1 MIKEAAALI
10 LVRDSDKGLE
20 VCMLRRVETSGFA
33 AGAYVFPGG
42 AVDDQDKQLAKQNV
56 CCHAETSDENMHV
69 YKVAAVR
76 ETLEEAGILAA
87 SMKAGEQ
94 ISDVSRHKLHQG
106 AVSFETLLREN
117 DARINLDE
125 VVFYDHWITP
135 EGAPKRFD
143 TRFFISTASSEHRI
157 MHDNKET
164 DSSCW
169 TLPKDILALYE
180 QGDVKLMPVTHVQLK
195 RLPRFDSVSDVLS
208 LATTRNSIPVTEP
221 IMNFG
226 ENGKPVSV
234 TIHLTEGTVEYPVFQ
249 KRPKV

>member
-1 MIKEAAALI
+1 MIKQAAALI
-10 LVRDSDKGLE
+10 LIRDSGKGLE

-42 AVDDQDKQLAKQNV
+42 AVDEQDGFLADKDV
-56 CCHAETSDENMHV
+56 CIHAENSDESLHV
-69 YKVAAVR
+69 YKVAALR

-94 ISDVSRHKLHQG
+94 ISDASRHKLHQG
-106 AVSFETLLREN
+106 EVSFETLLRDN
-117 DARINLDE
+117 DAKINLDE

-143 TRFFISTASSEHRI
+143 TRFFISAASSQHRI

-195 RLPRFDSVSDVLS
+195 RLSKFDCVNEVLS
-208 LATTRNSIPVTEP
+208 LAATRKTIPVTEP
-221 IMNFG
+221 IMNRG
-226 ENGKPVSV
+226 QNGKPVSV
-234 TIHLTEGTVEYPVFQ
+234 TIHLIEGTVEYPVFQ
-249 KRPKV
+249 KRSKV